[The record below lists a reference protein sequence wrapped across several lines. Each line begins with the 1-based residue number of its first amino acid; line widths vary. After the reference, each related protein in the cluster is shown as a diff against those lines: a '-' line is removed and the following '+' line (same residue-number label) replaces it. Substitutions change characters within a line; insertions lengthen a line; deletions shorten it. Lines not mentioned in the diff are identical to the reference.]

1 MSDEIDRYD
10 ESNEMGRWR
19 RKKLD
24 EIFDRIVEDIENEEP
39 SVLERLE
46 QERDDLQTK
55 VRKESALRNW
65 LVSNR
70 FIPEKRLRELPTFFL
85 DLNPPEK
92 PAKKSAQILKLD
104 LAKKSFRSWK
114 PDDPREQRLKAQ
126 LHNVRWQLWL
136 IWRRGINADSVK
148 QSIIRKQIYGLE
160 AALVELL
167 ATRSGH

>member
-55 VRKESALRNW
+55 VRKESAFRNW

-70 FIPEKRLRELPTFFL
+70 YIPEERLGELPTFFL
-85 DLNPPEK
+85 DLKPPKKMTPVFDIETGNPLSSQDEK
-92 PAKKSAQILKLD
+92 
-104 LAKKSFRSWK
+104 
-114 PDDPREQRLKAQ
+114 
-126 LHNVRWQLWL
+126 N
-136 IWRRGINADSVK
+136 
-148 QSIIRKQIYGLE
+148 
-160 AALVELL
+160 
-167 ATRSGH
+167 